1 VSKFSKLVESVRAFQ
16 RELTGASAPPSSTPP
31 AIGLALGGGFARG
44 LTHIGVLKVL
54 EEENIPIK
62 LIAGTSVGAVIGAIY
77 CSGVPAR
84 EMEARAGSV
93 RFKDFARWTVSRMG
107 FANNDRMTVML
118 NKFLKVKTFEELQIP
133 LAVTATDFL
142 SGEPVIFR
150 SGSLID
156 PIRASCAYPGMF
168 LPVSINGRLMV
179 DGMLAYSVPATPLR
193 ELGAERVI
201 AVYLRAHWTNGAMP
215 KHIFEIIG
223 QCFSIAQGK
232 MTGLWQKDADLV
244 VEPNVAGFS
253 YDCFERSGELV
264 RLGEQAAR
272 AALPHIRAWLAESQQ
287 PGTAMPV
294 PAPA

>member
-1 VSKFSKLVESVRAFQ
+1 MSKLSKLVRSVRALQ
-16 RELTGASAPPSSTPP
+16 RELTRPSAPPPTP

-44 LTHIGVLKVL
+44 LAHIGLLKVL
-54 EEENIPIK
+54 EEENIPVK
-62 LIAGTSVGAVIGAIY
+62 FVAGTSVGAVIGAIY
-77 CSGVPAR
+77 CSGVSAK
-84 EMEARAGSV
+84 EMEARARSV

-107 FANNDRMTVML
+107 FASNDRMTVML
-118 NKFLKVKTFEELQIP
+118 NRFLKVETFEELQIP

-168 LPVSINGRLMV
+168 LPVSIDGRLMV
-179 DGMLAYSVPATPLR
+179 DGMLAYSVPTTPVR
-193 ELGAERVI
+193 EMGAERVI
-201 AVYLRAHWTNGAMP
+201 AVYLRAHWANGSMP
-215 KHIFEIIG
+215 RHIFEVVG

-232 MTGLWQKDADLV
+232 MCSLWQKDADVV
-244 VEPNVAGFS
+244 VEPDVAGFS
-253 YDCFERSGELV
+253 YDCFERCDELV

-272 AALPHIRAWLAESQQ
+272 AVLPQIREWTAESD
-287 PGTAMPV
+287 PSGTAVPV